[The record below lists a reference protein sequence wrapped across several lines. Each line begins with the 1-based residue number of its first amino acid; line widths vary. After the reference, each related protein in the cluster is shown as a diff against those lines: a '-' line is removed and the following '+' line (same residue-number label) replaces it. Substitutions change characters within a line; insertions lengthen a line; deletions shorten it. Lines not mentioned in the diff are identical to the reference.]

1 LCNIEHRCII
11 MVDFDSMVTVCF
23 YEMDSCRFVRV
34 SVRAAQM
41 MRIEYKVIVVVVVPL
56 GCF

>member
-1 LCNIEHRCII
+1 
-11 MVDFDSMVTVCF
+11 MVDFDSMATVCF